1 MGRLSPAAC
10 RMKGNSFNHDIEC
23 SLTGSCVSRGGRRK
37 RQAEGVDYKEIYNK
51 VMANLSSK
59 FSGDE
64 LTQTQKTEATQI
76 ITNTQVTEDAMFNC
90 KY

>member
-1 MGRLSPAAC
+1 M
-10 RMKGNSFNHDIEC
+10 
-23 SLTGSCVSRGGRRK
+23 
-37 RQAEGVDYKEIYNK
+37 DYKEIYNK
-51 VMANLSSK
+51 VMANLSAK

-76 ITNTQVTEDAMFNC
+76 ITNTQVTEDSMFNC

>member
-1 MGRLSPAAC
+1 M
-10 RMKGNSFNHDIEC
+10 F
-23 SLTGSCVSRGGRRK
+23 SRGGRRK

-51 VMANLSSK
+51 VMANLSAK

>member
-1 MGRLSPAAC
+1 MFLSRLL
-10 RMKGNSFNHDIEC
+10 FFY
-23 SLTGSCVSRGGRRK
+23 RGGRRK

-51 VMANLSSK
+51 VMANLSAK

-76 ITNTQVTEDAMFNC
+76 ITNTQVTEDS
-90 KY
+90 YVQL

>member
-1 MGRLSPAAC
+1 M
-10 RMKGNSFNHDIEC
+10 
-23 SLTGSCVSRGGRRK
+23 
-37 RQAEGVDYKEIYNK
+37 DYKEIYNK

>member
-10 RMKGNSFNHDIEC
+10 RMKGNSFNHDIDC
-23 SLTGSCVSRGGRRK
+23 SLTVYCVSRGGRRK

-59 FSGDE
+59 FSSDE

-76 ITNTQVTEDAMFNC
+76 ITNTQVTEDAIFNY

>member
-10 RMKGNSFNHDIEC
+10 RMKGNSFHDIEC
-23 SLTGSCVSRGGRRK
+23 SLTVSCVSRGGRRK

-59 FSGDE
+59 FSGDQ
-64 LTQTQKTEATQI
+64 LTQAQKTEATQI
-76 ITNTQVTEDAMFNC
+76 ITNTQVTEDSNVQL
-90 KY
+90 

>member
-1 MGRLSPAAC
+1 
-10 RMKGNSFNHDIEC
+10 MKGNSFNHDIDC
-23 SLTGSCVSRGGRRK
+23 SLTVYCVSRGGRRK

-59 FSGDE
+59 FSSDE

-76 ITNTQVTEDAMFNC
+76 ITNTQVTEDS
-90 KY
+90 YVQL